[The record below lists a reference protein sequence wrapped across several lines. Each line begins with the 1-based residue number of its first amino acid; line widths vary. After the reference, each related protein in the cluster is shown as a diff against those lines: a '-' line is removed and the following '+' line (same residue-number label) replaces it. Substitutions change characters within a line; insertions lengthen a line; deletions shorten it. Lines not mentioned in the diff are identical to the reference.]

1 MASDLLN
8 IGKSG
13 ALAARAA
20 LDVTGQNIAN
30 AGTAGYVRR
39 TISQAEV
46 STTTALGMYNDIS
59 LSGVRITG
67 IGRNADAFRQAEVRR
82 TGADAARASAQVDGL
97 TNADQAL
104 ESSNLYPAITKFEAN
119 LAQLASNPTDPA
131 MRANTLAS
139 ATTLAQ
145 SFNLASTSLAQVGA
159 GLRAD
164 SADAVTQINTLA
176 TNLARLNV
184 QISGDPNPETNQAGL
199 LDQRDQILSQLSQF
213 ADVTTTF
220 APNQTVKVQLG
231 GASGPVLVNGSSAS
245 AFAMQTA
252 ANGTISFTV
261 GGATAALSGGSLAGK
276 AQALTSVAANAT
288 QLDSLA
294 SALIGAANGAQ
305 AGGVALDGS
314 AGQPLFSGT
323 GAGSIAVALTSGS
336 QLATAPAGA
345 GANSRDAGNLTALQA
360 SLTSAN
366 LATGTDS
373 LLFTSASAVQQA
385 TTTRDALKAIAS
397 NAQTSLDAQAG
408 VNLDDEA
415 ANLLKYQQA
424 FQASG
429 KVMQVASTLFDSLLQ
444 IR

>member
-46 STTTALGMYNDIS
+46 TTTTALGMYNDIS

-119 LAQLASNPTDPA
+119 LAQLAGNPTDPA

-294 SALIGAANGAQ
+294 SALIGAANSAQ

-360 SLTSAN
+360 SLNSAN